1 MSGGKVF
8 LKALPDRHTF
18 PSHFFPLHPPSLM
31 HILFLQSNFATD
43 SAAELIKR
51 FSTEFY
57 LLLAFCFIF
66 GAIIG
71 SFLNVVIHRLPN
83 DESIVFPTSHCPGCN
98 YKIRFY
104 DNFPILSWLLLGG
117 RCRSC
122 QIGISFRY
130 PLVEIATGAVFASF
144 FWHDNL
150 SLRLPFDCL
159 FGAAL
164 IALIFIDAEQ
174 MILPNAITYPGA
186 VSAFTARL
194 ILPLVTGVAVFEDLL
209 SAPLAALA
217 QPLWL
222 KSLIGAAAGAFIGA
236 GFLWLTGFLW
246 KQLRGVDAMGLGDVK
261 MMLLVGAY
269 LGWRLTILT
278 IFLAA
283 FTGAVAGV
291 ILIRSKASQDYQTQI
306 PFGIFLGLGALL
318 SLLFGTQLIEWYL
331 QNFIY

>member
-1 MSGGKVF
+1 M
-8 LKALPDRHTF
+8 HT
-18 PSHFFPLHPPSLM
+18 
-31 HILFLQSNFATD
+31 LFLQINFAND
-43 SAAELIKR
+43 FAVPIINK

-71 SFLNVVIHRLPN
+71 SFLNVVIHRLPHN
-83 DESIVFPTSHCPGCN
+83 ESIVFPHSHCPNCN

-130 PLVEIATGAVFASF
+130 PLVEIVTGAVFASF

-150 SLRLPFDCL
+150 SLRLGFDWL

-186 VSAFTARL
+186 VWAFAARI
-194 ILPLVTGVAVFEDLL
+194 ILPLVTGVAVFEDLQF
-209 SAPLAALA
+209 APLAALA

-222 KSLIGAAAGAFIGA
+222 KSLLGATAGAFIGA
-236 GFLWLTGFLW
+236 GFLWLIGFLW

-261 MMLLVGAY
+261 MMLMVGAY

-283 FTGAVAGV
+283 LTGAVAGV
-291 ILIRSKASQDYQTQI
+291 ILIKSRPSQDYQTQI
-306 PFGIFLGLGALL
+306 PFGIFLGSGALL
-318 SLLFGTQLIEWYL
+318 ALLFGSRLIEWYL
-331 QNFIY
+331 QSFIY